1 MWVAGFEGGV
11 RRYDA
16 STGAVLPELADP
28 TLRGDGFSALA
39 WDATTG
45 TVWITYFDQDL
56 LLAIDGT
63 TGQITGTWTV
73 GDGPSDVLVV
83 RDEDEGVS
91 AVR

>member
-1 MWVAGFEGGV
+1 MWVAGIDGGV
-11 RRYDA
+11 RRHDA
-16 STGAVLPELADP
+16 PTGAVPPELADP
-28 TLRGDGFSALA
+28 TLRGDGSSALSLA
-39 WDATTG
+39 ATTE
-45 TVWITYFDQDL
+45 TVWITHFDQDL

-63 TGQITGTWTV
+63 TGEITGTWLV